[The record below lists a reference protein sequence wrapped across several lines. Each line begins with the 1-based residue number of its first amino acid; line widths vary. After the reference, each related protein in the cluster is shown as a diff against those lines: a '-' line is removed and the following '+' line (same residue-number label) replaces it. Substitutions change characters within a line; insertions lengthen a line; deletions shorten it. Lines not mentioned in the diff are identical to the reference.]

1 LNERLYRYL
10 TLQQQ
15 VHVAYSLSISGHKWT
30 PLLKALEVN
39 FIKFRKVIALNP
51 SLGKLISF
59 SYKYNEIGSDLLFK
73 ALEDPTIQVE
83 AVDAKIPRMD
93 RNKPEGE
100 LDYNQNKQ
108 ITGKVN
114 H

>member
-1 LNERLYRYL
+1 MNERLYRYL

-39 FIKFRKVIALNP
+39 FIKFRKVLALEDSMRALIA
-51 SLGKLISF
+51 F
-59 SYKYNEIGSDLLFK
+59 TYKHNEIGSDLLFK

-93 RNKPEGE
+93 RDKHDE

-108 ITGKVN
+108 LTGKVN